1 MMKTGLLLPAFF
13 QYHTSVFT
21 DVFNC
26 RYLGY
31 HEFMGA
37 FGVSPALRAAAA
49 LESKV
54 F

>member
-1 MMKTGLLLPAFF
+1 M
-13 QYHTSVFT
+13 FT

-31 HEFMGA
+31 HEFIGAFGVSPAA